1 MAERLQKI
9 LSRAG
14 LGSRREC
21 EKLISDGR
29 VKINGAIAVL
39 GSKAEAGKDLIELD
53 GRKLSVPTE
62 EFTYIAVYK
71 PRFVLSHSESKTKKT
86 SENLQR
92 RKTILDYIDLPLRLF
107 PVGRLDLESEGLMLL
122 TNDGELANQIA
133 HPRYGHEKEYRV
145 LVATRP
151 DEEQLKALRHGIVLE
166 DGYRTAPAKV
176 WVADTLGRGAWL
188 HFVLTEGRKR
198 QIREMCRQIGLPIV
212 RLIRIRMG
220 SLQLGRLK
228 PGEWRFLTPQEV
240 EELQMKKMPKKSS
253 PRRKEAV

>member
-1 MAERLQKI
+1 VAERLQKI

-21 EKLISDGR
+21 EKLISEGR
-29 VKINGAIAVL
+29 VKVNGAVALL
-39 GSKAEAGKDLIELD
+39 GSKAEAGKDLIEVD
-53 GRKLSVPTE
+53 GKRLSVPTE

-71 PRFVLSHSESKTKKT
+71 PRFVLSHLESGMKKT
-86 SENLQR
+86 SENFKR
-92 RKTILDYIDLPLRLF
+92 RKTVMDIIDLPLRLF

-145 LVATRP
+145 LVAVRP
-151 DEEQLKALRHGIVLE
+151 DEEQLEALRHGIVLE
-166 DGYRTAPAKV
+166 DGHRTAPVKV

-228 PGEWRFLTPQEV
+228 PGEWRYLTPQEV
-240 EELQMKKMPKKSS
+240 EALRAKRMPEKPRS
-253 PRRKEAV
+253 RRKEAA